1 MSSYKTDQHHV
12 SHRGRKFHFV
22 SYEAHGPNARTGE
35 AAMPACWFLMR
46 AGKRFPAMEQTAEQ
60 DPEAVVAAL
69 TRWLDQNVFGASPAA
84 G

>member
-12 SHRGRKFHFV
+12 THRGRKFHFV

-35 AAMPACWFLMR
+35 GAMPASWFLMR
-46 AGKRFPAMEQTAEQ
+46 AGKRWPAIEQTADQ
-60 DPEAVVAAL
+60 NRDAVLAAL
-69 TRWLDQNVFGASPAA
+69 TLWLDEHVFGASPTA